1 VAYKVAEVAFEEL
14 EGTIKAIENGEKI
27 NDWGSISAGMLCC
40 ARCFF
45 QLSKVSSFRIR
56 KPPSRAAYKTL
67 SLAP

>member
-40 ARCFF
+40 ARYFF
-45 QLSKVSSFRIR
+45 QLD
-56 KPPSRAAYKTL
+56 
-67 SLAP
+67 